1 MFLKNTL
8 IEILYLERD
17 RFLIQK
23 AIPLEVTVVSFF
35 SIKYLTFTSSPLFT
49 NYKKAFTF
57 FYLNV
62 PIYILKKIFNELE
75 FFFQKNSK
83 NGYKKYEK

>member
-1 MFLKNTL
+1 
-8 IEILYLERD
+8 
-17 RFLIQK
+17 
-23 AIPLEVTVVSFF
+23 
-35 SIKYLTFTSSPLFT
+35 
-49 NYKKAFTF
+49 
-57 FYLNV
+57 LNV